1 MYPKTVISVL
11 GSSGGVAKA
20 LLSILNRT
28 IQDQNDPIHSFIKDS
43 QIHLIDLKQR
53 DESYYKQL
61 FPALISQASLHQFD
75 ANKTNVLKKHLKQT
89 KTTLVIDVS
98 WADTVEVLK
107 CCDEL
112 GILYIN
118 TALENTSVDENEDIE
133 RFTLLERYRIFEEN
147 KDSFRNTTAVIGSG
161 MNPGVVQWM
170 ALEVIK
176 KIPDKKPKA
185 CYIVEFD
192 NSFFADKTLADKD
205 TVYTTWS
212 PECFLDEAILNF
224 PMFIKQHTPLLMY
237 REVYE
242 LEFKVTLGEKQFYGC
257 LMPHEEVL
265 TLGKLYDLEIGFIYR
280 VNDHT
285 TELIRD
291 NIEDTDI
298 FWKSSSKVLDPAET
312 LLEGEDLVGILV
324 VYEDQESYMY
334 NVLNNHDIYNQF
346 GVNATYFQV
355 ACGIYAGI
363 ASLML
368 DSIPKGAF
376 YIDEMLLN
384 TNSNYGKYLLH
395 YMKDFVTGINTVSEG
410 FLLDRM
416 KCMN

>member
-1 MYPKTVISVL
+1 MNPKTVISIL

-20 LLSILNRT
+20 LLSIFNKV
-28 IQDQNDPIHSFIKDS
+28 IQDQSDPIQPIMKNSK
-43 QIHLIDLKQR
+43 IHLIDLKQK
-53 DESYYKQL
+53 DELYYRQY
-61 FPALISQASLHQFD
+61 FPVLMGQASLHQFD
-75 ANKTNVLKKHLKQT
+75 ANKTSVLKKHLKQT

-147 KDSFRNTTAVIGSG
+147 KGGFVNTSAIIGSG

-170 ALEVIK
+170 ALEIMK
-176 KIPDKKPKA
+176 KLPDMKPKA
-185 CYIVEFD
+185 CYIVERD
-192 NSFFADKTLADKD
+192 NSFFVDKTLADKD
-205 TVYTTWS
+205 TIYTTWS

-237 REVYE
+237 KEVYE
-242 LEFKVTLGEKQFYGC
+242 LEFKVTLGPNQFYGC

-265 TLGKLYDLEIGFIYR
+265 TLGKLYDMEIGFIYR

-285 TELIRD
+285 TELIRN
-291 NIEDTDI
+291 NIENTDI
-298 FWKSSSKVLDPAET
+298 FWTSPNKVLDPAEAF
-312 LLEGEDLVGILV
+312 LEGEDLVGVLV
-324 VYEDQESYMY
+324 VYEDQEAYMY
-334 NVLNNHDIYNQF
+334 NVLSNQDIYSQF

-355 ACGIYAGI
+355 ACGIYAGV
-363 ASLML
+363 ASLLL

-376 YIDEMLLN
+376 YVDEMLLN
-384 TNSNYGKYLLH
+384 TNSNYGQYLLY
-395 YMKDFVTGINTVSEG
+395 YMKDFIAGTNTGTDG
-410 FLLDRM
+410 LLLDRM
-416 KCMN
+416 KAMD